1 MVDGKKTEPENIAD
15 QAGLKIALQVSTR
28 MRLKSVAVA
37 RPACMRVHHQTF
49 EHLSAKHAR
58 GMCAD
63 MYSAGLQVP
72 PGARKLGTPRPAGAP
87 CRAPRHLAWCG
98 REWQDFVRLRRGQAV
113 FRFLRTAVVIFF
125 FPRLSLHSLA
135 LSGWPSV
142 FSYTDDHLRLCFLQV
157 HQNSKQCWLHSRAD
171 RERSPSARSFPHQWC
186 RVPER
191 GFRSG
196 IPMPSGLGH
205 EPSAQVRRV
214 VMAGF
219 KLQEQVAQ
227 LGPVRGELR
236 WAYAR
241 GNALPGRY
249 RRIPSS
255 GFTLYHTLGPCSPPR
270 FPFPVQGILGNV
282 RPPAFGHRTTPH
294 GVLV

>member
-58 GMCAD
+58 GMC
-63 MYSAGLQVP
+63 
-72 PGARKLGTPRPAGAP
+72 AP

-282 RPPAFGHRTTPH
+282 HPTALGHRTTPH